1 MRRFER
7 GGPWSARTKGER
19 HIYEQRMT
27 YSVQE
32 RERRMTREDGQRERK
47 REKEHVEKAAAA
59 RGRLGQ
65 RGEERS
71 RGEEEPK

>member
-1 MRRFER
+1 
-7 GGPWSARTKGER
+7 
-19 HIYEQRMT
+19 MT